1 MNSTSIV
8 SVILAG
14 ILTDNILLSKFL
26 GIGSSFG
33 DSKNVKSIFPI
44 SIAVTFVTVISTAV
58 TWPVYRFLL
67 YPNFTYLETVVF
79 VLLILGIVWLIEWLL
94 KKFIE
99 PIYNTYG
106 KYMPL
111 VITNSAV
118 LGVTMLNVSY
128 ELNFI
133 GALVNALASGVGF
146 MLALLLFSG
155 VRQRIESSDIPG
167 FLKGLP
173 ITFVA
178 AAIISI
184 AVMGLTF

>member
-1 MNSTSIV
+1 MNSISIV
-8 SVILAG
+8 SVLLAG

-26 GIGSSFG
+26 GIGSLFG
-33 DSKNVKSIFPI
+33 DSKNEKNIFPI

-67 YPNFTYLETVVF
+67 YPDFTYFETVVF
-79 VLLILGIVWLIEWLL
+79 VLFILGIVWLVEWLL
-94 KKFIE
+94 KRFLE
-99 PIYNTYG
+99 PIYNTYS
-106 KYMPL
+106 KYVPL

-118 LGVTMLNVSY
+118 LGITMLNVSY

-133 GALVNALASGVGF
+133 GALVNALASGIGF
-146 MLALLLFSG
+146 MVALILFSG
-155 VRQRIESSDIPG
+155 VRKRLESSDIPE

-184 AVMGLTF
+184 AIMGLTF